1 MGLVCLFCISIFSFT
16 FSVLILL
23 NRLYRTEDETLELKC
38 IFEGHSLGVVSVDI
52 SNDGRYA
59 VSSSLDCHIR
69 FWDLDNGAPAQDMAE
84 KIDAGPTDSWTV
96 CFSPDTSLV
105 ATGCQGGKINL
116 FSTETGKLVKKL
128 DTTAKF
134 ALSVAFVSKLDNL
147 DCIYNC

>member
-1 MGLVCLFCISIFSFT
+1 MILSKHGFGKSVCYGGVSFDT
-16 FSVLILL
+16 S
-23 NRLYRTEDETLELKC
+23 LYNRTEDETLELRY

-52 SNDGRYA
+52 STDGRCA

-69 FWDLDNGAPAQDMAE
+69 FWDLDSGAPAQDMAE

-96 CFSPDTSLV
+96 CFSPDTTIV

-116 FSTETGKLVKKL
+116 FSTETGKLLKKL

-134 ALSVAFVSKLDNL
+134 ALSVAFVR
-147 DCIYNC
+147 NCRSAFN

>member
-1 MGLVCLFCISIFSFT
+1 MSC
-16 FSVLILL
+16 
-23 NRLYRTEDETLELKC
+23 RTEDEALELRY

-52 SNDGRYA
+52 SSDGHYA

-69 FWDLDNGAPAQDMAE
+69 FWDLDSGSPAQDMAAS
-84 KIDAGPTDSWTV
+84 IDAGPTDSWTV
-96 CFSPDTSLV
+96 CFSPDASLV

-134 ALSVAFVSKLDNL
+134 ALSVAFVSPFIFVDVLMQSL
-147 DCIYNC
+147 YSPVSRWQVSRYWSY